1 MTDVEI
7 RAEIAKQI
15 HDNLVLIVA
24 AIRSETE
31 ESGGPV
37 AVKALER
44 VAKAL
49 QTIVDRA

>member
-1 MTDVEI
+1 MTDVQI
-7 RAEIAKQI
+7 RAEIAIQI

-37 AVKALER
+37 ADKALER

-49 QTIVDRA
+49 QTVVDRA